1 MKTSAFI
8 KRHSNNPVLSAK
20 NVPYNDAL
28 VFNAGVA
35 KFKGRYVMIFRND
48 LGSMKRINILLSV
61 ASLTPATS

>member
-8 KRHSNNPVLSAK
+8 IRHKDNPILSARD
-20 NVPYNDAL
+20 VPYNDAL
-28 VFNAGVA
+28 VFNAGVT